1 MFRRPPR
8 STRTDT
14 LFPYTTRCRSRAVPD
29 KESALKQESQPLCYR
44 TRVAFD
50 RCGLQPVD
58 QRSSRPVQTGIAA
71 TRQSYFLRIGGERF
85 GFAVEGAQNV
95 EADHIARAFPYTVQ
109 GRFPEQP
116 WQRRFLDIS
125 ATAKAFHALM
135 PETGRAHASTPVTN
149 EHLVSGLML

>member
-95 EADHIARAFPYTVQ
+95 EGDHIARAFPYTVQ
-109 GRFPEQP
+109 GRFPDRKSTRLNSQ
-116 WQRRFLDIS
+116 S
-125 ATAKAFHALM
+125 LM
-135 PETGRAHASTPVTN
+135 RIPYAVFCLKKKNTQQHRPTSSIKHKSKHN
-149 EHLVSGLML
+149 

>member
-1 MFRRPPR
+1 MIRRPPR

-14 LFPYTTRCRSRAVPD
+14 LFPYTTLFRSGVRDRRRAVPD

-95 EADHIARAFPYTVQ
+95 EGDHIARAFPYTVQ

-135 PETGRAHASTPVTN
+135 HEGGAAARQPVFGN
-149 EHLVSGLML
+149 GDR